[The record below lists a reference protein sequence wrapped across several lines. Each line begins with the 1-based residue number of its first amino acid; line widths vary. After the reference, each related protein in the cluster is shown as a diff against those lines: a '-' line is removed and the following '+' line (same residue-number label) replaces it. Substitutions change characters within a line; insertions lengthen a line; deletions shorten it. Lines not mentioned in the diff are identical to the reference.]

1 MCIQIHTH
9 TLYIHISIHTMLI
22 DEFEGEWGGT
32 CERVCR
38 EKWEKKSV
46 IIKI

>member
-1 MCIQIHTH
+1 
-9 TLYIHISIHTMLI
+9 MLI

-38 EKWEKKSV
+38 EKWEKKNV
-46 IIKI
+46 IIKYSPKNKQKKEAEAELLEV